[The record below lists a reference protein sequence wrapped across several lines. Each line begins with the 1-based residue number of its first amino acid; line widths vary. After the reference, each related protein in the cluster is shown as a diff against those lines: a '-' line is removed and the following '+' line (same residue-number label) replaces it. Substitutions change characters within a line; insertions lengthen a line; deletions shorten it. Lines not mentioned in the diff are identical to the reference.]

1 MVKKRLLNPLS
12 AVRDFLDHGSDFG
25 SGTQVPSRHLSEIN
39 DRFMRDFPDIRSGKA
54 FIGLAMA
61 AMKSAPKFGAVAIRM
76 PVSKDDGE
84 DENEAKA
91 IERLFKAGKIIDPL
105 VQSKKGMWGPLDP
118 FTLVCFFPGKDR
130 NICEAAAAQMRYDLS
145 ALGKEGVFIG
155 VADYPRH
162 GFLRGQVL
170 DNARKAL
177 AEALMTGP
185 GSIVTF
191 NAVSLNVSGDE
202 LYEKGEVDWAVEEF
216 KMALVMDPLN
226 LNVINSLGVCHG
238 VLGRHEEALA
248 EFKRA
253 IEIDPSQV
261 MPIYNAGFV
270 SACLGRHDQAFG
282 YFRKAE
288 EIGEN
293 VFEVSFQTGKLL
305 LEMDNPEKAAEYFE
319 KAADIRPE
327 NAPTAFFLGECRVA
341 AGMIEEAEFCYK
353 KAVKN
358 NPNDAL
364 SLSALGH
371 LYETSGKNLEIA
383 EMFCRES
390 VKLVPEN
397 GLFRHRLG
405 RVYFKQKRFPQA
417 LAEFKKAGEL
427 GHDSRADIEKIKGAG
442 RG

>member
-12 AVRDFLDHGSDFG
+12 AVRDFLDYGSDFG
-25 SGTQVPSRHLSEIN
+25 AGIEVPSRHLSEIN
-39 DRFMRDFPDIRSGKA
+39 DRFMAAFPDIRSGKA

-61 AMKSAPKFGAVAIRM
+61 AMKSVPKFGAVAIRT
-76 PVSKDDGE
+76 PFSEDNGE
-84 DENEAKA
+84 DKNEEKA
-91 IERLFKAGKIIDPL
+91 IERLFKAGEIIDPL
-105 VQSKKGMWGPLDP
+105 VQNKKGLWGPLDP
-118 FTLVCFFPGKDR
+118 FTLACFFPGKDR
-130 NICEAAAAQMRYDLS
+130 NICEATAAQMRYDLS
-145 ALGKEGVFIG
+145 ALGKAGVFMG
-155 VADYPRH
+155 VADYPCQ

-170 DNARKAL
+170 DNARKAME
-177 AEALMTGP
+177 EALLSGP

-191 NAVSLNVSGDE
+191 NAVSLNISGDE
-202 LYEKGEVDWAVEEF
+202 MYEKGEIDWAVEEF

-226 LNVINSLGVCHG
+226 LNVINSLGVCYG
-238 VLGRHEEALA
+238 VLGLHEKALA
-248 EFKRA
+248 EFKKA

-261 MPIYNAGFV
+261 MPVYNAGFV
-270 SACLGRHDQAFG
+270 SACLGSHDQAFG
-282 YFRKAE
+282 YFRRAG

-305 LEMDNPEKAAEYFE
+305 LEMGNPQKACEHFE
-319 KAADIRPE
+319 QAAQIRPE
-327 NAPTAFFLGECRVA
+327 NAPTAFYLGECRVA
-341 AGMIEEAEFCYK
+341 AGMPEEAELCYK

-405 RVYFKQKRFPQA
+405 RIHFKRKRFPQA

-442 RG
+442 HG